1 MIVESINTLGYAVGG
16 PNVASTVSAMTDTS
30 KVYVYTGSETGYTAG
45 NWYYYNG
52 SAWVSGGVYQA
63 AAVETDT
70 TLTMPGKPADA
81 KATGDA
87 VADLKSAITQQNIE
101 TDSLLNTTKL
111 NPYSTAEGTRITSD
125 GIVSDTSYTMYS
137 YYPVNAY
144 EEYYIYVDSDSGIS
158 LMFVNA
164 ASATNLNA
172 RIETYTGNING
183 IYSVPEGAVAI
194 YVSTNGNSFI
204 KKVDNATNEVIYIVN
219 TAFDRVYQPFKVE
232 SGKYVK
238 FNGMITNND
247 STKAVW
253 YSVNVGE
260 KIELSN
266 ITTSG
271 NYAVC
276 AYDAS
281 GTFVELIANKKGICV
296 QFTVGNTVSMVACTA
311 LNADTPT
318 CRVLEKATLS
328 KSSVQGFGINQIPD
342 IVLDK
347 TKFTSGGYIN
357 SSDSITLDADY
368 SYSNYIEVVENANIE
383 IANFVGVANICVTY
397 YNATKEKISIE
408 SASSGSTITSK
419 TIKTPIS
426 CKYIRYSIL
435 ATQIDTNTCK
445 YIRNHYDI
453 ELTNSIVQSWYDH
466 SPIQLVT
473 PFSSLSPVCTF
484 IDDDTVSLASTKAF
498 RDACVS
504 KGIVGTFACVT
515 HYLDDVNGLEA
526 QLLDYEKEGFQ
537 ITLHASGH
545 GTYFRPN
552 TRVESDVEEDV
563 VVGIRRLLEAGFNPQ
578 NIRQWVTPYGVSDA
592 FIQNIARKH
601 GFDCLISAGN
611 REIEVGKYGRYK
623 LMRPEIKYGVN
634 TLDTLKA
641 YIDEAIEV
649 NGWVA
654 FCSHFGYT
662 DWESSGSKDLWDSVV
677 DYALSKQIKITTYA
691 DAWRLRRPIYRLR
704 DYFS

>member
-1 MIVESINTLGYAVGG
+1 MDLVTYALSKKGM
-16 PNVASTVSAMTDTS
+16 NNAVSAYLDEHLTNPTNPPIDTS
-30 KVYVYTGSETGYTAG
+30 LTIAGAAADSKETG
-45 NWYYYNG
+45 
-52 SAWVSGGVYQA
+52 
-63 AAVETDT
+63 D
-70 TLTMPGKPADA
+70 K
-81 KATGDA
+81 
-87 VADLKSAITQQNIE
+87 ITQLKEELSDVEIE
-101 TDSLLNTTKL
+101 TDEVLKLTKL
-111 NPYSTAEGTRITSD
+111 YPYVTSESTRIISEGITSD
-125 GIVSDTSYTMYS
+125 AAYTTYS
-137 YYPVNAY
+137 YYPVKAH
-144 EEYYIYVDSDSGIS
+144 EKYYIRIDSDSGVS
-158 LMFVNA
+158 LMFANA
-164 ASATNLNA
+164 VSATNLNA
-172 RIETYTGNING
+172 RIETHSGNING
-183 IYSVPEGAVAI
+183 IFSVPEGAVAI
-194 YVSTNGNSFI
+194 YLSTNGNSDI
-204 KKVDNATNEVIYIVN
+204 KKVDNATGEVVDIVN

-232 SGKYVK
+232 SGKYVR
-238 FNGMITNND
+238 FNGAITNND
-247 STKAVW
+247 PTKAVW
-253 YSVNVGE
+253 YYVNAGE

-266 ITTSG
+266 IATNG
-271 NYAVC
+271 NYSVC

-281 GTFVELIANKKGICV
+281 GTFVELIANKKGTCV
-296 QFTVGNTVSMVACTA
+296 QFTVGDTTSFVACTA
-311 LNADTPT
+311 LNADTPA

-328 KSSVQGFGINQIPD
+328 KSSVQGLGINQIPD

-357 SSDSITLDADY
+357 NSDSITADANY
-368 SYSNYIEVVENANIE
+368 SYTNYIEAIENASIE
-383 IANFVGVANICVTY
+383 IANFAGVANICVTY
-397 YNATKEKISIE
+397 YNSAKAKISSE
-408 SASSGSTITSK
+408 SASSGSTIASK
-419 TIKTPIS
+419 TIRTPNG
-426 CKYIRYSIL
+426 CKYIRYSML
-435 ATQIDTNTCK
+435 TTQKDTNTCK

-473 PFSSLSPVCTF
+473 PFSSLPPVCTF

-515 HYLDDVNGLEA
+515 HYLDDVEGLEA

-578 NIRQWVTPYGVSDA
+578 NILQWVTPYGVSDA
-592 FIQNIARKH
+592 FIQNIARKN

-611 REIEVGKYGRYK
+611 NEIEVGKYGRYK